1 MSKYFN
7 NKEVE
12 LLAPAGTFDI
22 FNSII
27 NANCDAVYFGGQIL
41 NMRMIRKGYNFS
53 NEEIKEAINIAHSL
67 DKKVYITVNNLFNND
82 DINMAK
88 EYLLFLN
95 DVKPDALIIQDFA
108 ILELVNNLSLDINLH
123 SSVMMNVHN
132 IPMINYLEKLGISRV
147 VLSREMSLEQIKHI
161 KAKTNMEVEYFTH
174 GDMCIAH
181 GSQCHYSG
189 FLFGMSSNRGR
200 CLKPCR
206 WDYKIKKDGKLYNT
220 KFPMAVKDLC
230 MYNYL
235 PEMIEAG
242 IDSFKIEGRMREKD
256 FIVTLI
262 NYYGDAIDRYI
273 KDPIGYNRNKDYK
286 KIYDTR
292 KRDLST
298 GYAFSKPGL
307 CNINNRYEGT
317 GKFYSTGK
325 MFSTPTQEREI
336 DHSKLDEITN
346 YINDTITSST
356 ISTNKKE
363 LSVKVNNK
371 EQATIAISKGVNNI
385 YLSGDVYEPNRAFT
399 TEDIKYIAN
408 NKKNSKIILGLPKMM
423 SQLDFTNYTHFLD
436 KNAHLLD
443 GLLVTN
449 IGAIS
454 AFKNYNVDL
463 IGDYTLNIYNYMSTN
478 FYKNIGLD
486 KFTTSIETPIS
497 DLIHTI
503 NKSPIKSEVIVHGS
517 LCIMYLE
524 HDLYDNIK
532 NNNETS
538 LEDNQFIDNSILTL
552 VTPNSEYPVRKD
564 IHGKC
569 HILTSKE
576 LCLYNLIPTLNK
588 LPISSYRI
596 EAQNYSS
603 KQLSYIID
611 TYKKVIDTNNTNN
624 NVKCFSGGH
633 TLGAL
638 NYIKQV

>member
-7 NKEVE
+7 NKEIE

-27 NANCDAVYFGGQIL
+27 HANCDAVYFGGQIL

-53 NEEIKEAINIAHSL
+53 NDEIKEAINIAHSL
-67 DKKVYITVNNLFNND
+67 NKKVYITVNNLFNND

-95 DVKPDALIIQDFA
+95 EVKPDAMIIQDTA

-132 IPMINYLEKLGISRV
+132 IPMINHLEKLGISRV
-147 VLSREMSLEQIKHI
+147 VLSREMSLDQIKYI
-161 KAKTNMEVEYFTH
+161 KTQTNMEIEYFTH
-174 GDMCIAH
+174 GDMCVAH

-220 KFPMAVKDLC
+220 QFPMAVKDLC

-242 IDSFKIEGRMREKD
+242 IDSFKIEGRMRDKE
-256 FIVTLI
+256 FIVNLI
-262 NYYGDAIDRYI
+262 NYYGDALDRYI

-298 GYAFSKPGL
+298 GYAFGKPGL
-307 CNINNRYEGT
+307 SNINTRYEGT

-325 MFSTPTQEREI
+325 MFSTPTEEKEI
-336 DHSKLDEITN
+336 NQNKLNEIID
-346 YINDTITSST
+346 YINNNITPSTIT
-356 ISTNKKE
+356 TNKKE
-363 LSVKVNNK
+363 LSVKVNNI
-371 EQATIAISKGVNNI
+371 EQANIAISKGVNNI
-385 YLSGDVYEPNRAFT
+385 YLSGDVYTPNKPFT
-399 TEDIKYIAN
+399 TEDIKNIAS
-408 NKKNSKIILGLPKMM
+408 NKKNSKIIVGLPKMM
-423 SQLDFTNYTHFLD
+423 SQLDFINYTHFLD

-454 AFKNYNVDL
+454 AFEKYDIDL

-478 FYKNIGLD
+478 FYKRIGLD

-503 NKSPIKSEVIVHGS
+503 SKSSIKSELLVQGS
-517 LCIMYLE
+517 ICVMYLE
-524 HDLYDNIK
+524 HDLYDNIEA
-532 NNNETS
+532 NDEVALS
-538 LEDNQFIDNSILTL
+538 DNQFIDNSIMTL
-552 VTPNSEYPVRKD
+552 VTPNSEYPVHKD

-569 HILTSKE
+569 HVLSSKE

-588 LPISSYRI
+588 LPINSYRI
-596 EAQNYSS
+596 EAQNYTND
-603 KQLSYIID
+603 QLSYLID
-611 TYKKVIDTNNTNN
+611 TYKEVINTNEIN
-624 NVKCFSGGH
+624 TNIKRFSKGH

-638 NYIKQV
+638 NYISQV